1 MFDPYLVGCLIQFS
15 NYQNVEGVFTVTDE
29 YCSIQQLYRI
39 NELYR
44 ESLTHKDLLDSLQN
58 ISSKVIYSTKN
69 KFNCIYGKY
78 FENLPTIPFENE
90 SENWK
95 YITGVV
101 DTYSV
106 LDYSKD
112 ISLKIYSFSN
122 EFLKGI
128 QEFIKIPSM
137 LYESFLPAS
146 QAGVLWTLE
155 FRSTNVIDLFGK
167 LVGSFKRYEL
177 NQLLQER
184 VLPECRV
191 IRKDPDAVFPF
202 KARLSD
208 VGYDL
213 TVIRKHKDLTSN
225 TALYDT
231 GIAIDIPFKYYAEIA
246 PRSSL
251 SKSGYMLSN
260 SIGIIDPGYKGNL
273 YIALTKVSPE
283 VPEIS
288 FPFRCGQL
296 IFKRQVYVDLV
307 EAESTESMES
317 STRGEGGYGSTG

>member
-15 NYQNVEGVFTVTDE
+15 KYQNEDGVFTVTDE
-29 YCSIQQLYRI
+29 YCSIQQIYRV

-44 ESLTHKDLLDSLQN
+44 ESLTQKDLLDSLQN
-58 ISSKVIYSTKN
+58 VSSKVIYSTKN
-69 KFNCIYGKY
+69 KFNCVYGKY
-78 FENLPTIPFENE
+78 FENLPTIPFEKK
-90 SENWK
+90 SDNWK
-95 YITGVV
+95 YITGII
-101 DTYSV
+101 DTCSV
-106 LDYSKD
+106 LEHKED
-112 ISLKIYSFSN
+112 ISLKVYSSSN
-122 EFLKGI
+122 EFLKDI
-128 QEFIKIPSM
+128 QEFIKIPSL
-137 LYESFLPAS
+137 LYESFLEYS
-146 QAGVLWTLE
+146 
-155 FRSTNVIDLFGK
+155 STNVIDLFGE
-167 LVGSFKRYEL
+167 LVNSFKKYEL
-177 NQLLQER
+177 NSLLHER
-184 VLPECRV
+184 ILPKCRV
-191 IRKDPDAVFPF
+191 IRKDPEAVFPF

-213 TVIRKHKDLTSN
+213 TVIRKYKDLTSN

-283 VPEIS
+283 VPEIT

-296 IFKRQVYVDLV
+296 IFKRQVYIDLV
-307 EAESTESMES
+307 EAESTES

>member
-15 NYQNVEGVFTVTDE
+15 KYQNEDGVFTVTDE
-29 YCSIQQLYRI
+29 YCSIQQLYRM

-44 ESLTHKDLLDSLQN
+44 ESLTQKDLLESLQN
-58 ISSKVIYSTKN
+58 ISSKVIYGSKN
-69 KFNCIYGKY
+69 KFNCVYGKY
-78 FENLPTIPFENE
+78 FENLPTIPFEKE
-90 SENWK
+90 FDNWK
-95 YITGVV
+95 YITGII
-101 DTYSV
+101 DACSV
-106 LDYSKD
+106 LEYKED
-112 ISLKIYSFSN
+112 ISLKVYSSSN
-122 EFLKGI
+122 EFLKDI
-128 QEFIKIPSM
+128 QEFIKIPSV
-137 LYESFLPAS
+137 LYESFL
-146 QAGVLWTLE
+146 E
-155 FRSTNVIDLFGK
+155 YRSTNVIDLFGE
-167 LVGSFKRYEL
+167 LVNSFKKYEL

-184 VLPECRV
+184 ILPKCKV

-202 KARLSD
+202 KSRLSD

-213 TVIRKHKDLTSN
+213 TVIRKHKNLTSN

-283 VPEIS
+283 VPEIT

-296 IFKRQVYVDLV
+296 IFKRQVYVDLI
-307 EAESTESMES
+307 EAESTES

>member
-15 NYQNVEGVFTVTDE
+15 NYQNDEGVFTVTDE
-29 YCSIQQLYRI
+29 YCSIQQLYRV

-58 ISSKVIYSTKN
+58 NSSKVIYSSKN

-95 YITGVV
+95 YIAGVV

-106 LDYSKD
+106 LDYNKD

-137 LYESFLPAS
+137 LYESFL
-146 QAGVLWTLE
+146 E

-167 LVGSFKRYEL
+167 LVGSFKRSEL

-307 EAESTESMES
+307 EAESTES